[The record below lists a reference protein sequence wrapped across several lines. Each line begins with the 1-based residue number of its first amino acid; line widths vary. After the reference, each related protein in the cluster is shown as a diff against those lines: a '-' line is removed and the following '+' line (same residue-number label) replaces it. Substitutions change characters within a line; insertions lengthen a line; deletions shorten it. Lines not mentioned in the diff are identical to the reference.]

1 MLRIAFQIPG
11 EEREE
16 VLDGILPLLP
26 GGIIERAVGDGL
38 VELSSVGAA
47 LPPRERLEAAAGRA
61 LESFSEEEVPADW
74 RARRRRFGGGAVA
87 IGGRLVLR
95 SPWDPPAPADLLE
108 VVIERGG
115 SGFGSGSHPTTQMC
129 LALLLELDPAGG
141 ATDLGCGVGTL
152 AVAAA
157 KLGWQPVTAIDR
169 AGPAVEEARVN
180 AERNG
185 VEIECVHADLEQEP
199 FPVRE
204 LLLANAPPPVQ
215 DRIAEALTATV
226 RYVIVSGIVETEL
239 DAVRRAYAQAG
250 FAPVRGLA
258 ADTWIAVLMEPAG
271 A

>member
-1 MLRIAFQIPG
+1 
-11 EEREE
+11 
-16 VLDGILPLLP
+16 
-26 GGIIERAVGDGL
+26 
-38 VELSSVGAA
+38 
-47 LPPRERLEAAAGRA
+47 
-61 LESFSEEEVPADW
+61 
-74 RARRRRFGGGAVA
+74 
-87 IGGRLVLR
+87 
-95 SPWDPPAPADLLE
+95 
-108 VVIERGG
+108 
-115 SGFGSGSHPTTQMC
+115 MC

-185 VEIECVHADLEQEP
+185 VEIECIHADLEQEP

-226 RYVIVSGIVETEL
+226 RHVIVSGIVETEL
-239 DAVRRAYAQAG
+239 DAVRQAYAQAG